1 MVVSVA
7 IVVLEP
13 AGRRNLRAVVWCGAQ
28 RAEESR
34 GHGCMCTERTNV
46 VRGEKPDEICQSNM
60 SGRVGGLVRTHW
72 VSRWLLL
79 RTRVHKPRAL
89 PACVK
94 AARDEGCVSA
104 W

>member
-1 MVVSVA
+1 MDVWAPSEQTA
-7 IVVLEP
+7 E
-13 AGRRNLRAVVWCGAQ
+13 RR
-28 RAEESR
+28 SD
-34 GHGCMCTERTNV
+34 V
-46 VRGEKPDEICQSNM
+46 VRGCARRPDEICRSNM

-79 RTRVHKPRAL
+79 RTRVQKPRNL